1 MSGETP
7 QGPKNV
13 PKIMGMC
20 EACQACQRPRSLKSP
35 IESTPIPPAPMASVA
50 IDLFQ
55 LPLVGWEGQN
65 YDTLIVCVDR
75 HSGWVVAIPGLKKG
89 LTGSKVAKAMVQNQW
104 RPFGIPSL
112 ITSDQGSHFIG
123 SWWQT
128 MCAALVLGKR
138 FRMPTTIGL
147 MVGRRG
153 PVNNFLSA

>member
-1 MSGETP
+1 
-7 QGPKNV
+7 
-13 PKIMGMC
+13 
-20 EACQACQRPRSLKSP
+20 
-35 IESTPIPPAPMASVA
+35 MASVA

-55 LPLVGWEGQN
+55 LPLVEWEGQN

-89 LTGSKVAKAMVQNQW
+89 LTGSNVAKAMVQNQW

-128 MCAALVLGKR
+128 MCATLGIR
-138 FRMPTTIGL
+138 QAFSHAYHHRAN
-147 MVGRRG
+147 GRAERAG
-153 PVNNFLSA
+153 QQLFERLRRLHIEGEYTWIELLPQI